1 MVDNKTGKVLLPGSR
16 ARLYLDCNVQFP
28 PIMDCTV
35 LSFPQGDIKV
45 ENSVFGVI
53 YIPKRAI
60 VNFDI
65 L

>member
-1 MVDNKTGKVLLPGSR
+1 
-16 ARLYLDCNVQFP
+16 LDCNVQFP